1 MQPGRDLERPKR
13 IRRNK
18 YTYIGGFKQTATAST
33 HLYFRSKVDI
43 FYHGLINRSSPPNN
57 DPASQPPTPTHPTD
71 RLTSPTM
78 PSDLSS
84 YLATHYLTTDTKPS
98 KKRKRK
104 TAKSTEPGGLLIA
117 DDDDD
122 SGWTNPNPDDE
133 DNDLVTTVAGTSAEF
148 RRAKKSSWKNIAGN
162 DDAADT
168 ADAIL
173 ASAAA
178 ETAAAGAG
186 TDETP
191 TVADDGA
198 MRMADGTLSGLMSAK
213 DVSAQL
219 ARTRAAEIAELEEM
233 ERERKRKKKKQKGDG
248 DDEEDQVV
256 LRDATGRRVDA
267 SMRRAEARRA
277 AQTAE
282 EKEAA
287 RVRALKG
294 DVQLEEAR
302 KRKEALE
309 EAALMPLARGKD
321 DEELN
326 ADLKAVRRW
335 NDPMAQFL
343 AADDDRGVGKATEKK
358 GGKGS
363 SSRRPVY
370 KGAAPPNRYGI
381 RPGYRW
387 DGVDRSNGFEA
398 ERFKALNRRE
408 RNKGLEYSWQMDE

>member
-1 MQPGRDLERPKR
+1 M
-13 IRRNK
+13 
-18 YTYIGGFKQTATAST
+18 
-33 HLYFRSKVDI
+33 
-43 FYHGLINRSSPPNN
+43 
-57 DPASQPPTPTHPTD
+57 
-71 RLTSPTM
+71 
-78 PSDLSS
+78 
-84 YLATHYLTTDTKPS
+84 
-98 KKRKRK
+98 
-104 TAKSTEPGGLLIA
+104 
-117 DDDDD
+117 
-122 SGWTNPNPDDE
+122 
-133 DNDLVTTVAGTSAEF
+133 
-148 RRAKKSSWKNIAGN
+148 
-162 DDAADT
+162 
-168 ADAIL
+168 
-173 ASAAA
+173 
-178 ETAAAGAG
+178 
-186 TDETP
+186 
-191 TVADDGA
+191 ADDGA